1 MQITKKT
8 REEIARLVALGY
20 NKGFARDANDES
32 VIWELTIRLE
42 R

>member
-1 MQITKKT
+1 MHITQKT
-8 REEIARLVALGY
+8 REEIAKLISQGY

-32 VIWELTIRLE
+32 IIWEITFRVD